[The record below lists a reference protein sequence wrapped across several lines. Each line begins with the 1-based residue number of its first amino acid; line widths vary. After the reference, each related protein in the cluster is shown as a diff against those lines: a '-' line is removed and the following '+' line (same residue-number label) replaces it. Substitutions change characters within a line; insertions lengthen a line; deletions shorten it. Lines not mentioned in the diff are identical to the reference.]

1 MKPILSVI
9 YIYYNTPNEIKK
21 SIDTLK
27 HSLGKIPYEVIIVDN
42 ASSWEISE
50 ELISL
55 PNIKFIKNN
64 VNCGYGRGLNQ
75 GAKIAQGEYLLLVNP
90 DIEFTKNSID
100 KLLIRIG
107 EDPKIGVIGPQL
119 IDEKGEVAQS
129 ISGVPSLLQSL
140 FVFSFIAKIW
150 PNNPFLVKYH
160 NLTLD
165 RNKEHEVDVVSGAC
179 MLVRKSCFDE
189 IGGFDERFFMYF
201 EEADFCLRI
210 KKEGYK
216 ILYVPKAKIIHLV
229 GKSNQNKEWIKRT
242 FEQSRFKFFKKY
254 HGLIPA
260 VLVELI
266 LRFLNFGNL
275 MLLIILSL
283 SAFLNLYQIGE
294 RMIFIGDQGWFYLS
308 ARDMLIEGKIPLVGI
323 ASSHP
328 WLHQGP
334 LWTYLLVL
342 ILWIF
347 NYNPLS
353 GGYFTALLG
362 VVTVAI
368 VYKLGKELFSKRIG
382 LISALLYSTSPLVVI
397 TSQMPYHT
405 SLIPLF
411 TLLFFLSLYKFVRG
425 SDIFFPLSILF
436 LSILYN
442 FELATVILWF
452 ILFTILIYGIWKK
465 TEWINK
471 IFNKKILIYSV
482 LAFLIPMTP
491 IIIYD
496 FNNNFPQTLKFAAW
510 IGYKVL
516 SFFGIINV
524 HGERLPIV
532 PGSMFAF
539 SFHYYQNLVF
549 AKSNVAAFMFLIFNL
564 SVLLFFNAYNLLR
577 KKTHEIGSTFLILW
591 IAIPLAG
598 YFTNK
603 TPSGA
608 YLPIFF
614 PAFIYLLAFSFDKI
628 MKTKAFFTITALLI
642 LFIVFMNAHFIMFSK
657 DFINKSD
664 FSRRIAIVEKI
675 VKEANG
681 RPYNMIGVG
690 DGSQFESFTMN
701 YEYLAWWLG
710 HPPLKSPQ
718 KLKYVIQEDKNGIS
732 LKKNE

>member
-1 MKPILSVI
+1 MKSILSVV
-9 YIYYNTPNEIKK
+9 YVYYNTPNEIEK
-21 SIDTLK
+21 SIETLK
-27 HSLGKIPYEVIIVDN
+27 RSLGKIPYEVIIVDN
-42 ASSWEISE
+42 ASSWGIPE
-50 ELISL
+50 ELIDL

-64 VNCGYGRGLNQ
+64 VNYGYGKGLNQ

-90 DIEFTKNSID
+90 DVEFTKNSMD
-100 KLLIRIG
+100 ELLTRMV

-119 IDEKGEVAQS
+119 TDGKGMILQS
-129 ISGVPSLLQSL
+129 ISGVPSLLRSL

-150 PNNPFLVKYH
+150 PNNPFLIKYH
-160 NLTLD
+160 NLDLD
-165 RNKEHEVDVVSGAC
+165 RNEEHEVDVVSGAC

-189 IGGFDERFFMYF
+189 VSGFDERFFMYF

-216 ILYVPKAKIIHLV
+216 ILYVSKAKIIHLV
-229 GKSNQNKEWIKRT
+229 GKSNQNKEWIRKT
-242 FEQSRFKFFKKY
+242 FEQSRFKFLKKY
-254 HGLIPA
+254 HGVIQA
-260 VLVELI
+260 VLGEL
-266 LRFLNFGNL
+266 LLKFFNFGNL
-275 MLLIILSL
+275 LLLIILSL

-308 ARDMLIEGKIPLVGI
+308 ARDMLIEGQIPLVGI

-334 LWTYLLVL
+334 LWTYLLAL

-362 VVTVAI
+362 VVTVLI
-368 VYKLGKELFSKRIG
+368 VYKLGKDLFSKRVG

-397 TSQMPYHT
+397 ASQMPYHT

-411 TLLFFLSLYKFVRG
+411 TLFFFLSLYKFVRG
-425 SDIFFPLSILF
+425 SGIFFPLSILS

-452 ILFTILIYGIWKK
+452 ILFTILAYGIWKK
-465 TEWINK
+465 TDWINK
-471 IFNKKILIYSV
+471 IFNKKILIYSF
-482 LAFLIPMTP
+482 LAFLIPMAP

-496 FNNNFPQTLKFAAW
+496 FNNNFPQTLKFIAW
-510 IGYKVL
+510 ISYRIL

-524 HGERLPIV
+524 HEERFLII
-532 PGSMFAF
+532 PGSMFTF
-539 SFHYYQNLVF
+539 SFHYYQNLIF
-549 AKSNVAAFMFLIFNL
+549 AKSNVISFILLIFSL
-564 SVLLFFNAYNLLR
+564 LILFFNILNFFR
-577 KKTHEIGSTFLILW
+577 KKTYETGQMFLALW
-591 IAIPLAG
+591 IIIPLAG
-598 YFTNK
+598 YFINK

-628 MKTKAFFTITALLI
+628 MKTKALFIISALLI
-642 LFIVFMNAHFIMFSK
+642 LFIVLMNIHFITFS
-657 DFINKSD
+657 DDSISKSD
-664 FSRRIAIVEKI
+664 FPKRIAIAEEI
-675 VKEANG
+675 VNEAG
-681 RPYNMIGVG
+681 SRSYNIIGTG

-701 YEYLAWWLG
+701 YEYLTWWLG
-710 HPPLKSPQ
+710 HPPSKSPQ
-718 KLKYVIQEDKNGIS
+718 KLKFIIQEDEKGVS
-732 LKKNE
+732 LTENE